1 MRKSKTTTINIFV
14 IFTCLYRKICALLE
28 NIFGKVLYCYV
39 YVVAFVLQLFHVS
52 LLEMQ

>member
-1 MRKSKTTTINIFV
+1 MRKSKTTAINIFV